1 MQYLNRI
8 TGTKQATPPQSF
20 LLGQWQILTENSALT
35 LNQIPLSK
43 QSQFYLVG
51 NQNHRLNLR
60 GNNQTEDFQ
69 ITLPRWQISEEL
81 IADSIRSF
89 HSQRKS
95 LEEQESSLD
104 QWRKIP
110 PLIPEIQDR
119 IKLQPLTQEI
129 ADKLKHL
136 EEICRRPRTYLKME
150 TERLPVSRAK
160 RISKHAVSFLSA
172 HPEDWERVKMHTV
185 IPKNILSLVREELLD
200 IYENRVTVRL
210 IDHLLDYINCRIQEV
225 KAIKQE
231 LDEANNFSADVENIF
246 YLNSRRVCTLWGD
259 YFDTDIGEIEAE
271 ETLKKLQS
279 LQYKLRGLISTP
291 VYQAIPQQ
299 AHISGTLK
307 RTNILVHDQ
316 HYRHVDQLW
325 RKWSHWKSQKKKTP
339 QQFFQESQDFCEGFE
354 SFCLLLIT
362 RALMGNNT
370 SDDKGFSFQSVADTI
385 PQKNSQPFQF
395 TGLFGSITLT
405 WNKDGTFLL
414 TDETQKN
421 RPLKIIPMISQLKTS
436 ESEQFIQTIESQ
448 IEKQIELT
456 NRDFPYCLILYPGVA
471 EDRHQLSSDLQKR
484 IYTLG
489 NQTFPNQSLV
499 GFLPVTPLDIF
510 SVERVARGIQW
521 WLNGQRYQV
530 YPPLISLPYPLDNS
544 LKSILRCL
552 QPTNTSQ
559 NFRVI
564 QFSTPAEKQDYQ
576 RELER
581 MINQYRSQGRSQKGK
596 VQRLETIKEMA
607 LLEQVEEELTYL
619 IVCPVCH
626 DSDNKSNFQSLE
638 TGCFSCCCNKCNSQW
653 GTKMSNELNQ
663 KYPYIDVNHNSTIS
677 SPEEIDRTVG
687 RDILNYNF

>member
-51 NQNHRLNLR
+51 NPNHRLNLR

-95 LEEQESSLD
+95 LEEQESSLE

-119 IKLQPLTQEI
+119 IKQQPLTQEI
-129 ADKLKHL
+129 TDKLKHI

-185 IPKNILSLVREELLD
+185 IPKNVLSLVREELLD
-200 IYENRVTVRL
+200 IYENRVTARL
-210 IDHLLDYINCRIQEV
+210 IDHLLDYINRRVQEV
-225 KAIKQE
+225 KTIKQE
-231 LDEANNFSADVENIF
+231 LDQANDFSRDVQNIF

-259 YFDTDIGEIEAE
+259 YFDIDIGEIEAE

-291 VYQAIPQQ
+291 VYKAIPKQ
-299 AHISGTLK
+299 AQISGSLK

-370 SDDKGFSFQSVADTI
+370 SDDKGFSFQAVADTI
-385 PQKNSQPFQF
+385 PKKNNQPFQF
-395 TGLFGSITLT
+395 SGVFGQVSLT
-405 WNKDGTFLL
+405 WNQDGTFLL

-421 RPLKIIPMISQLKTS
+421 RPLKIIPLISQLKSAAS
-436 ESEQFIQTIESQ
+436 EPFPEIIQSE
-448 IEKQIELT
+448 IEKEIEL
-456 NRDFPYCLILYPGVA
+456 NQEEFPYCLILYPRVA

-521 WLNGQRYQV
+521 WLNGQRYQA
-530 YPPLISLPYPLDNS
+530 YPRLLSLEYSLPNF
-544 LKSILRCL
+544 LKSLLICL
-552 QPTNTSQ
+552 KSAKTSHQFWVINFPSEEEQ
-559 NFRVI
+559 N
-564 QFSTPAEKQDYQ
+564 SYD

-581 MINQYRSQGRSQKGK
+581 MMNQYRAQGQIKQGEL
-596 VQRLETIKEMA
+596 QRLQALKEA
-607 LLEQVEEELTYL
+607 NLLQQVKAQLNYI

-626 DSDNKSNFQSLE
+626 YPDNKSQFQALD
-638 TGCFSCCCNKCNSQW
+638 TGCFSCSCNQCGGEW
-653 GTKMSNELNQ
+653 GTSLSGKSQQ
-663 KYPYIDVNHNSTIS
+663 KFPYLKVNHHSTIS
-677 SPEEIDRTVG
+677 SSEEIDRAVG
-687 RDILNYNF
+687 RDFLS